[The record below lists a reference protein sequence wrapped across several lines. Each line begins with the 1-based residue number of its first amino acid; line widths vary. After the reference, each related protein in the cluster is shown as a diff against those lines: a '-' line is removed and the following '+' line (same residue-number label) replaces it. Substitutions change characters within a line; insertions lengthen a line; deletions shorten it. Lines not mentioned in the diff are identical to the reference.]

1 MVYVRFSDLKSN
13 KWAIFSVLAFIY
25 FFVYFHRTSPAVM
38 ADEFMREFAVSALA
52 VGILSSAYFY
62 PYAVL
67 QIPVGVL
74 SDTKGAKWTVMV
86 FTSIAFFGVLT
97 LVLAFSYEMAVFSR
111 LLIGIGVA
119 GVYVPT
125 VKIISVWFKHNE
137 FATAMGILFAIGNL
151 GAIISAYPLALAIE
165 VLSWRIPFVFIA
177 LISLILLFL
186 CWKIVEDAPTGF
198 KEEKIRKED
207 LKLILG
213 NFSLWLIAISA
224 MLRYGIVMGYQGLW
238 GGPYLIDVYG
248 MTKGAAG
255 TILTL
260 VGVGTIIGSIL
271 FGKISD
277 SIGLKKMILILG
289 GLGFTI
295 AWLPLVL
302 FTSTLDISLVCLISF
317 LVGFFSSTGP
327 VAYAIIKELFP
338 LRMTGLS
345 MSVVNVFPFFGAA
358 IFQTVMGYLM
368 DSVGKVDSIYPAEA
382 YQLSFEFCLIASIIS
397 VLCVVFVKEKQ
408 NRES

>member
-1 MVYVRFSDLKSN
+1 
-13 KWAIFSVLAFIY
+13 
-25 FFVYFHRTSPAVM
+25 M
-38 ADEFMREFAVSALA
+38 ADEFMKEFAVSALA

-62 PYAVL
+62 PYAIL

-125 VKIISVWFKHNE
+125 VKIISVWFKQNE

-151 GAIISAYPLALAIE
+151 GAILSAYPLALAIE
-165 VLSWRIPFVFIA
+165 VFGWRIPFVFVA
-177 LISLILLFL
+177 LITLILLFL
-186 CWKIVEDAPTGF
+186 CWKIVEDAPNGF
-198 KEEKIRKED
+198 KEEKIRRED
-207 LKLILG
+207 LGLIFG
-213 NFSLWLIAISA
+213 NLSLWLIAVSA

-248 MTKGAAG
+248 MTKGTAG
-255 TILTL
+255 TILML
-260 VGVGTIIGSIL
+260 VGVGTIVGAIL

-277 SIGLKKMILILG
+277 LIGLKKMILIFG
-289 GLGFTI
+289 GIGFTI

-302 FTSTLDISLVCLISF
+302 FTSTLDISLICIISF

-327 VAYAIIKELFP
+327 VAYAIVKELFP

-368 DSVGKVDSIYPAEA
+368 DSVGKIDSIYPSDA
-382 YQLSFEFCLIASIIS
+382 YRLSFEFCLIASIIS

-408 NRES
+408 SKVS